1 MKHLNADVDGH
12 QQEIVL
18 AGTPSPKRNIRR
30 KKLNMKQKKLASNL
44 TWAVETFYRSRPQIK
59 VPIMK
64 TINQLIISNSHYVAP
79 AGRVLIAFMFV
90 MSGLNKMNNYSNTAG
105 WMDAMDVPGNLLPL
119 VIVLEVL
126 GGAAI
131 MIGWQTRIAA
141 ILFAAFSVMSAAI
154 FHADLLDQNQMIHF
168 MKNVSIA
175 GGFLFLI
182 VHGAGNY
189 SLDSRKKARQ
199 R

>member
-1 MKHLNADVDGH
+1 
-12 QQEIVL
+12 
-18 AGTPSPKRNIRR
+18 
-30 KKLNMKQKKLASNL
+30 
-44 TWAVETFYRSRPQIK
+44 
-59 VPIMK
+59 MK
-64 TINQLIISNSHYVAP
+64 TINQLIISNSNYVAP

-90 MSGLNKMNNYSNTAG
+90 MSGLNKINNYGNTAG
-105 WMDAMDVPGNLLPL
+105 WMDAMGVPGSLLPF

-131 MIGWQTRIAA
+131 MIGWQTRITA

-154 FHADLLDQNQMIHF
+154 FHADFSDQNQMIHF

-182 VHGAGNY
+182 VHGAGTY
-189 SLDSRKKARQ
+189 SMDNQGKG
-199 R
+199 

>member
-1 MKHLNADVDGH
+1 
-12 QQEIVL
+12 
-18 AGTPSPKRNIRR
+18 
-30 KKLNMKQKKLASNL
+30 
-44 TWAVETFYRSRPQIK
+44 
-59 VPIMK
+59 MK
-64 TINQLIISNSHYVAP
+64 TINQLIISNSNYAAP

-105 WMDAMDVPGNLLPL
+105 WMDAMGVPGSLLPI

-141 ILFAAFSVMSAAI
+141 SLFAAFSVMSAAI
-154 FHADLLDQNQMIHF
+154 FHADFSDQNQMIHF

-182 VHGAGNY
+182 VHGAGTY
-189 SLDSRKKARQ
+189 SMDNRGKG
-199 R
+199 

>member
-1 MKHLNADVDGH
+1 
-12 QQEIVL
+12 
-18 AGTPSPKRNIRR
+18 
-30 KKLNMKQKKLASNL
+30 
-44 TWAVETFYRSRPQIK
+44 
-59 VPIMK
+59 MK
-64 TINQLIISNSHYVAP
+64 TINQFIISNSNYVAP

-90 MSGLNKMNNYSNTAG
+90 MSGLNKMNNYSNTVG
-105 WMDAMDVPGNLLPL
+105 WMEAMGVPGNLLPL

-141 ILFAAFSVMSAAI
+141 ILFSAFSVMSAAI
-154 FHADLLDQNQMIHF
+154 FHADFSDQNQMIHF

-182 VHGAGNY
+182 VQGAGTY
-189 SLDSRKKARQ
+189 ALDNRARAD
-199 R
+199 

>member
-1 MKHLNADVDGH
+1 
-12 QQEIVL
+12 
-18 AGTPSPKRNIRR
+18 
-30 KKLNMKQKKLASNL
+30 
-44 TWAVETFYRSRPQIK
+44 
-59 VPIMK
+59 MK
-64 TINQLIISNSHYVAP
+64 TINQLIINNSNYVAP
-79 AGRVLIAFMFV
+79 VGRVLIAFMFV
-90 MSGLNKMNNYSNTAG
+90 MSGLNKINNYGNTAE
-105 WMDAMDVPGNLLPL
+105 WMDAMGVPGSLLPI

-154 FHADLLDQNQMIHF
+154 FHADFSDQNQMILF

-182 VHGAGNY
+182 VHGAGTY
-189 SLDSRKKARQ
+189 SMDNRGKG
-199 R
+199 

>member
-1 MKHLNADVDGH
+1 
-12 QQEIVL
+12 
-18 AGTPSPKRNIRR
+18 
-30 KKLNMKQKKLASNL
+30 
-44 TWAVETFYRSRPQIK
+44 
-59 VPIMK
+59 MK
-64 TINQLIISNSHYVAP
+64 TINQLIISNSNYVVP

-90 MSGLNKMNNYSNTAG
+90 MSGLNKINNYGNTAG
-105 WMDAMDVPGNLLPL
+105 WMDAMGVPGSLLPI

-154 FHADLLDQNQMIHF
+154 FHADFSDQNQMIHF
-168 MKNVSIA
+168 MKNISIA

-182 VHGAGNY
+182 VHGAGTY
-189 SLDSRKKARQ
+189 SMDNRGKG
-199 R
+199 

>member
-1 MKHLNADVDGH
+1 
-12 QQEIVL
+12 
-18 AGTPSPKRNIRR
+18 
-30 KKLNMKQKKLASNL
+30 
-44 TWAVETFYRSRPQIK
+44 
-59 VPIMK
+59 MK
-64 TINQLIISNSHYVAP
+64 TINQLIINNSNYVAP

-90 MSGLNKMNNYSNTAG
+90 MSGLNKINNYGNTAG
-105 WMDAMDVPGNLLPL
+105 WMDAMGVPGSLLPI

-141 ILFAAFSVMSAAI
+141 SLFAAFSVMSAAI
-154 FHADLLDQNQMIHF
+154 FHADFSDQNQMIHF

-182 VHGAGNY
+182 VHGAGTY
-189 SLDSRKKARQ
+189 SMDDRGKG
-199 R
+199 

>member
-1 MKHLNADVDGH
+1 
-12 QQEIVL
+12 
-18 AGTPSPKRNIRR
+18 
-30 KKLNMKQKKLASNL
+30 
-44 TWAVETFYRSRPQIK
+44 
-59 VPIMK
+59 MK
-64 TINQLIISNSHYVAP
+64 TINQLIISNSNYVVP

-105 WMDAMDVPGNLLPL
+105 WMDAMGVPGSLLPL

-154 FHADLLDQNQMIHF
+154 FHADFSDQNQMIHF

-182 VHGAGNY
+182 VHGAGTY
-189 SLDSRKKARQ
+189 SMDNRGKG
-199 R
+199 

>member
-1 MKHLNADVDGH
+1 
-12 QQEIVL
+12 
-18 AGTPSPKRNIRR
+18 
-30 KKLNMKQKKLASNL
+30 
-44 TWAVETFYRSRPQIK
+44 
-59 VPIMK
+59 MK
-64 TINQLIISNSHYVAP
+64 TINQLIINNSNYVAP

-90 MSGLNKMNNYSNTAG
+90 MSGLNKINNYGNTAG
-105 WMDAMDVPGNLLPL
+105 WMDAMGVPGSLLPF

-131 MIGWQTRIAA
+131 MIGWQTRITA

-154 FHADLLDQNQMIHF
+154 FHADFSDQNQMIHF

-182 VHGAGNY
+182 VHGAGTY
-189 SLDSRKKARQ
+189 SMDNRGKG
-199 R
+199 

>member
-1 MKHLNADVDGH
+1 
-12 QQEIVL
+12 
-18 AGTPSPKRNIRR
+18 
-30 KKLNMKQKKLASNL
+30 
-44 TWAVETFYRSRPQIK
+44 
-59 VPIMK
+59 MK
-64 TINQLIISNSHYVAP
+64 TINQLIINNSNYVAP

-90 MSGLNKMNNYSNTAG
+90 MSGLNKINNYGNSAG
-105 WMDAMDVPGNLLPL
+105 WMDAMGVPGSLLPI

-154 FHADLLDQNQMIHF
+154 FHADFSDQNQMIHF

-182 VHGAGNY
+182 VHGAGTY
-189 SLDSRKKARQ
+189 SMDNRGKG
-199 R
+199 

>member
-1 MKHLNADVDGH
+1 
-12 QQEIVL
+12 
-18 AGTPSPKRNIRR
+18 
-30 KKLNMKQKKLASNL
+30 
-44 TWAVETFYRSRPQIK
+44 
-59 VPIMK
+59 MK
-64 TINQLIISNSHYVAP
+64 TINQLIINNSNYVAP

-90 MSGLNKMNNYSNTAG
+90 MSGLNKINNYGNTAG
-105 WMDAMDVPGNLLPL
+105 WMDAMGVPGSLLPI

-154 FHADLLDQNQMIHF
+154 FLAVFSNQNQMIHF

-182 VHGAGNY
+182 VHGAGTY
-189 SLDSRKKARQ
+189 SMDNRGKG
-199 R
+199 

>member
-1 MKHLNADVDGH
+1 
-12 QQEIVL
+12 
-18 AGTPSPKRNIRR
+18 
-30 KKLNMKQKKLASNL
+30 
-44 TWAVETFYRSRPQIK
+44 
-59 VPIMK
+59 MK
-64 TINQLIISNSHYVAP
+64 TINQLIISYSNYVAP

-90 MSGLNKMNNYSNTAG
+90 MSGLNKINNYGNTAG
-105 WMDAMDVPGNLLPL
+105 WMDAMGVPGSLLPF

-141 ILFAAFSVMSAAI
+141 SLFAAFSVMSAAI
-154 FHADLLDQNQMIHF
+154 FHADFSDQNQMIHF

-182 VHGAGNY
+182 VHGAGTY
-189 SLDSRKKARQ
+189 SMDNRGKG
-199 R
+199 